1 MLNLLTPRLT
11 LVLQS
16 MEDIRAMIAG
26 FPPEVRAQ
34 LSPVWLEQVA
44 AATEAT
50 PWVHGFS
57 LHHRVTGLPVG
68 SVGFKGPPS
77 TDGLVEIAYQVYP
90 DHQGQGYATE
100 AAAALT
106 AYAFSDDRVRTVC
119 AHTLPELNA
128 SAQVLTKC
136 GFTHLGEVI
145 DPEDGLV
152 WRWEKTR
159 AKAI

>member
-1 MLNLLTPRLT
+1 MMRIQTPCLT

-16 MEDIRAMIAG
+16 MEDVRAMIAG
-26 FPPEVRAQ
+26 FPTEVRAQ

-57 LHHRVTGLPVG
+57 LQDRVTGLTVG
-68 SVGFKGPPS
+68 SAGFKGPPS
-77 TDGLVEIAYQVYP
+77 PAGLVEIAYQVHP

-128 SAQVLTKC
+128 SARVLAKC

-152 WRWEKTR
+152 WRWEK
-159 AKAI
+159 AKPQP